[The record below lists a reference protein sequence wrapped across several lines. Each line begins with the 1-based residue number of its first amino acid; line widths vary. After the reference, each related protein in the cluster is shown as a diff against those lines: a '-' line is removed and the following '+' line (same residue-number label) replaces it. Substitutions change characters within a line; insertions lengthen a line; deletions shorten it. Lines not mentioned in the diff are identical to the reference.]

1 MAVSFAGI
9 ANQGVVCSPIAI
21 DKITDANG
29 KDIPPPKSTCT
40 QALTPQVANT
50 VAYALRTVLTNGTGT
65 ASNPGDGIPIMG
77 KTGTTDRAVHT
88 WMVGGTTK
96 VATAVWVGNVVG
108 FSPTSSFNFN
118 GVAGNRVRHQIFREI
133 MATANGVYG
142 GEAFGS
148 PDSTMMGGGR
158 SVPVPD
164 TKGLTFDQA
173 KQLLEAAGLSV
184 QNGGGVDSELAV
196 GKVVSTDPAVGTTI
210 NGAAL
215 VTVYTSNGTLVTG
228 PPSQVGKTEAQARAA
243 LSSWTIRVV
252 YLDPPADICRPVDG
266 EEGDPEEAPTPT
278 PTPVV
283 TCVPAP
289 NPNKGKV
296 TKQTPRGGFVKSTA
310 QVTLTVQN

>member
-1 MAVSFAGI
+1 
-9 ANQGVVCSPIAI
+9 
-21 DKITDANG
+21 
-29 KDIPPPKSTCT
+29 
-40 QALTPQVANT
+40 
-50 VAYALRTVLTNGTGT
+50 
-65 ASNPGDGIPIMG
+65 MG

-133 MATANGVYG
+133 MATANGIYG
-142 GEAFGS
+142 GEDFGS

-164 TKGLTFDQA
+164 TKGLTFEQA

-184 QNGGGVDSELAV
+184 QNGGAVDSELAV

-215 VTVYTSNGTLVTG
+215 VTVYTSNGTLVAG
-228 PPSQVGKTEAQARAA
+228 PPTQIGVTEAVARAA
-243 LSSWTIRVV
+243 LTRWNVRVV
-252 YLDPPADICRPVDG
+252 YADPPTDCDVDN
-266 EEGDPEEAPTPT
+266 DSTATPTPT
-278 PTPVV
+278 PTGSCSPL
-283 TCVPAP
+283 P
-289 NPNKGKV
+289 NPNQGLV
-296 TKQTPRGGFVKSTA
+296 INQTPIGGFVKSTA